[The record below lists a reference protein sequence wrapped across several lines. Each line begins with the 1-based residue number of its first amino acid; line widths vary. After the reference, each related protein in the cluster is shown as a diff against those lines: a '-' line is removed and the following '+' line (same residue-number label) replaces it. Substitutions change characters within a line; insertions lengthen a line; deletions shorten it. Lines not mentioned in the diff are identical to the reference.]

1 MISKPKVVIT
11 HWVHPE
17 VIDFL
22 APHCELI
29 LNQTKESLPASEL
42 ILRARNAQAMMVF
55 MPDSIDADFLSVC
68 RELKIV
74 AGALK
79 GYDNFD
85 VNACSRYGVWFTIV
99 PDLLTVPTAE
109 LTIGLLIAI
118 SRHMLAGDHFVRSSR
133 FKGWRPTFYGNG
145 ICGRTVGIIG
155 MGAIGRALA
164 QRLTGFEANVLYYD
178 KVRLS
183 RVEEIKLKATAA
195 HLHELLVQSDFV
207 IVLLPLTDETKHFIN
222 SEAIALMKSGSY
234 IINPARGFVVDEQAI
249 IAALES
255 GQLAGYAADVY
266 AMEDWLQPDKPQT
279 IPQALLSNIEKT
291 FFTPHLGSAVDDL
304 RRKITLE
311 AARNILQALNGETP
325 DGAVNSL
332 KASDDPVPSKLF
344 STL

>member
-29 LNQTKESLPASEL
+29 LNQTKESLPGGEL
-42 ILRARNAQAMMVF
+42 IRRVRDAQAMMVF
-55 MPDSIDADFLSVC
+55 MPDSIDADFLRAC

-85 VNACSRYGVWFTIV
+85 VNACSRYGIWFTIV
-99 PDLLTVPTAE
+99 PNLLTVPTAE
-109 LTIGLLIAI
+109 LTIGLLIAV
-118 SRHMLAGDHFVRSSR
+118 SRHMLAGDHFVRSGR

-164 QRLTGFEANVLYYD
+164 QRLKGFEANVIYYD

-183 RVEEIKLKATAA
+183 RMEEINLKATAA
-195 HLHELLVQSDFV
+195 DLHNLLEQSDFV
-207 IVLLPLTDETKHFIN
+207 IVLLPLTNETEHFIN
-222 SEAIALMKSGSY
+222 REAIALMKPGSY

-279 IPQALLSNIEKT
+279 IPQMLLSNIEKT
-291 FFTPHLGSAVDDL
+291 FFTPHLGSAVDDV
-304 RRKITLE
+304 RREISLE
-311 AARNILQALNGETP
+311 AARNILQALNGEIP

-332 KASDDPVPSKLF
+332 KIGDDPVSSKLVG
-344 STL
+344 TL

>member
-1 MISKPKVVIT
+1 
-11 HWVHPE
+11 
-17 VIDFL
+17 
-22 APHCELI
+22 
-29 LNQTKESLPASEL
+29 
-42 ILRARNAQAMMVF
+42 
-55 MPDSIDADFLSVC
+55 
-68 RELKIV
+68 V

-85 VNACSRYGVWFTIV
+85 VNACSRYGIWFTIV
-99 PDLLTVPTAE
+99 PNLLTVPTAE
-109 LTIGLLIAI
+109 LTIGLLIAV
-118 SRHMLAGDHFVRSSR
+118 SRYMLAGDHFVRSGK

-155 MGAIGRALA
+155 MGAIGRTLA
-164 QRLTGFEANVLYYD
+164 QRLMGFEANVIYYD

-183 RVEEIKLKATAA
+183 RAEEIKLKATAA
-195 HLHELLVQSDFV
+195 DLHNLLVQSDFV

-222 SEAIALMKSGSY
+222 SEKIALMKPGSY

-255 GQLAGYAADVY
+255 GQLTGYAADVY

-279 IPQALLSNIEKT
+279 IPQELLSNSEKT
-291 FFTPHLGSAVDDL
+291 FFTPHLGSAVDDV
-304 RRKITLE
+304 RREITLE
-311 AARNILQALNGETP
+311 AARNILQVLNGEIP

-332 KASDDPVPSKLF
+332 KVSDDPIPSKLV